1 MHPFGARLSD
11 QSCVCAWSVL
21 ELTVPGRSLLLH
33 TAQTPAQNCLC
44 LMPAQED
51 AACLH
56 NF

>member
-1 MHPFGARLSD
+1 MHLFGARLSD

-21 ELTVPGRSLLLH
+21 EPAVPGRSLLLH
-33 TAQTPAQNCLC
+33 AAQAPARNSLC

-56 NF
+56 CF